1 MGCEF
6 KDGKEGRLCRA
17 IYGECQFLKAPYD
30 EQCPIRAQFRE
41 LPKEEKKESKDKEN

>member
-6 KDGKEGRLCRA
+6 KNAGNGRWCEA
-17 IYGECQFLKAPYD
+17 IHGECQFLKPPYD

-41 LPKEEKKESKDKEN
+41 LPKEDGEKERKD